1 MTALSLE
8 DVLADIRK
16 LPSLPAVVNELIRA
30 LDNEL
35 TEIEQL
41 AEGIAKD
48 QSLAARALRVANSPF
63 YGVQHKVASIHDAIV
78 ILGFRAV
85 GSLVM
90 AASVTNYFPT
100 PSGGVFDPVTYWR
113 HGIGVAICARALA
126 REVDL
131 DAEAAF
137 SAGLLHD
144 IGVLMLL
151 TTRPRPYAAV
161 FERRRERDC
170 GLADAEQE
178 VLGFDHAQAGA
189 ALTARWRLP
198 EAIVRAVALHHAP
211 EPGRDAVATATLA
224 DVVYVANILAHALDL
239 AGDPDAQVPPLD
251 AAVWRRI
258 GLREQRLMALLPD
271 IEREHESYCAL
282 LAA

>member
-1 MTALSLE
+1 MTPLSLE

-16 LPSLPAVVNELIRA
+16 LPSLPAVVSELIRT

-35 TEIEQL
+35 TEVEQI

-63 YGVQHKVASIHDAIV
+63 YGVQHKVASIHEAIV

-90 AASVTNYFPT
+90 AASVTNYFPA
-100 PSGGVFDPVTYWR
+100 PMGGIFDPVSYWR
-113 HGIGVAICARALA
+113 HGIGAAICARALA
-126 REVDL
+126 REVGL
-131 DAEAAF
+131 DTEAAF

-151 TTRPRPYAAV
+151 TTRAEHYARV
-161 FERRRERDC
+161 FEARQHRDCTLAAAERD
-170 GLADAEQE
+170 
-178 VLGFDHAQAGA
+178 VLGFDHAEAGA
-189 ALTARWRLP
+189 ALAARWQLP
-198 EAIVRAVALHHAP
+198 DEIVRAVAQHHAP
-211 EPGRDAVATATLA
+211 EPGRDASAAATLA
-224 DVVYVANILAHALDL
+224 DVVHVANILAHALDL
-239 AGDPDAQVPPLD
+239 AGDPAAQVPPLD
-251 AAVWRRI
+251 PASWHRI
-258 GLREQRLMALLPD
+258 GLRGQRLGELLPN

-282 LAA
+282 LMA